1 LRLFILNSTDN
12 NYYLASAQAD
22 RHCNYKENGFMHI
35 LRLFGLVLL
44 SFMLS
49 ASPTLAVTDE
59 KAKENSA
66 TVKTVNQQQQVV
78 ELVDIQGNRRLRDD
92 DLLYYIKTRQGDVY
106 NQAQVERDLKEL
118 LSLNF
123 FDKTETKVLTEEGV
137 RGGVNVIFQV
147 KELSIIRDLQFEG
160 LKAVPESDVLKAFR
174 EQRVGISKEAVFD
187 PVKARN
193 GTRILREL
201 LASKG
206 YPNAKIEVKEEEVSA
221 TSTAI
226 TFVVDQGNRSRI
238 VDIEFEGNEV
248 FSDGELR
255 GQLLLVKETGI
266 ITRFKGSDILDLK
279 KLQYDLQKNVR
290 SYMFSKGYFQARIG
304 EPQVVGLGYRRT
316 GIPILNNFPLPVV
329 TSKDDTLKIIVPVT
343 EGKIFRVGELKVEGN
358 SIFSEQQILA
368 GVGLQKGE
376 IADGKRLQ
384 EGVYENL
391 KKAYGNQGFV
401 SYNAEFDPEFK
412 DNPANPNEGI
422 VDIKITIEEG
432 KQFRLRRLEF
442 TGNTFTRDKVL
453 RREFLINE
461 GDTYNQQSLEV
472 SVLRLNQ
479 TGYFDPLDK
488 DQDVE
493 IRTNDEQGEVDLIV
507 KVKEK
512 GRQQISF
519 NGGVSGIGGSFF
531 GLEYSTNNLLGRG
544 EVLSFNLGFGNRQQ
558 SLQFSFQNPYF
569 RDRPISVGFSIFGSR
584 YKFFGEGTFLS
595 QNQNLLFDAFNPQ
608 GTLITDEANLFTQT
622 TYGASVF
629 ATAPLSEF
637 LPKRAFSRLSRIG
650 LTYQFSATSITE
662 PQVNRLGDPNLQ
674 VPVVFAQP
682 NIITSRITPT
692 FVYDSRQPSAN
703 GIDTLSGR
711 QLAASFALSG
721 LGGDVR
727 TYQPSIT
734 YTQFIP
740 VRRKRSKDPEVFGFR
755 LQAGTI
761 GSFGLSE
768 KVRNAN
774 SIAFV
779 GGVPL
784 YERYFFTGE
793 QDVRGY
799 SNTRLGPIAP
809 FDGFVTTRNVT
820 LASNL
825 SGTPTAVAGLSSEVL
840 NELAQLG
847 TFTGAAGANPGQI
860 SRDFRFIGGDT
871 QLLGNFEYRIPIFG
885 PVTLAAFAD
894 IGTVFNLRKTGTQ
907 TINSTFLADDR
918 FVGAGTLSGLA
929 LRNNPNLEGRF
940 GSLLLF
946 NDRLLTTS
954 DFRTLF
960 CSTVV
965 CPTSAPVNVQ
975 QLFVRGEAQTNS
987 LLRVDESAFDKFGD
1001 FRSSVGLELRVQVP
1015 VVNIPFRLIYFF
1027 NPDAKIGFTEELPGL
1042 FLPGK
1047 RNGFR
1052 FTVGRTF

>member
-1 LRLFILNSTDN
+1 M
-12 NYYLASAQAD
+12 Y
-22 RHCNYKENGFMHI
+22 I
-35 LRLFGLVLL
+35 LRFLGLVLL
-44 SFMLS
+44 SFMFS
-49 ASPTLAVTDE
+49 AVAFSAGINE
-59 KAKENSA
+59 KAKDTSA
-66 TVKTVNQQQQVV
+66 IITAFNQQQTVDS
-78 ELVDIQGNRRLRDD
+78 VDIQGNRRLRDD
-92 DLLYYIKTRQGDVY
+92 DLLYYIKTRTGDVY
-106 NQAQVERDLKEL
+106 NQTQVENDLKAL

-147 KELSIIRDLQFEG
+147 VELPIIRDLQFEG

-174 EQRVGISKEAVFD
+174 EQRVGISKEAAFD
-187 PVKARN
+187 PVKTNAAR
-193 GTRILREL
+193 RVIREL

-206 YPNAKIEVKEEEVSA
+206 YPNAKVDVKNEEVSA

-238 VDIEFEGNEV
+238 VNIEFEGNEI

-255 GQLLLVKETGI
+255 NQLLLVKETGI
-266 ITRFKGSDILDLK
+266 ITRFKGNDILDLK

-316 GIPILNNFPLPVV
+316 GLPLLSALPLPLI

-343 EGKIFRVGELKVEGN
+343 EGKIYRVGELKVEGN
-358 SIFSEQQILA
+358 SIFSEQQIL
-368 GVGLQKGE
+368 GYVGLQKGE

-391 KKAYGNQGFV
+391 KKVYGNQGFV
-401 SYNAEFDPEFK
+401 LYNAEFNPEFK
-412 DNPANPNEGI
+412 DNPANANEGI
-422 VDIKITIEEG
+422 VDITITIDEG

-453 RREFLINE
+453 RREFLLNE
-461 GDTYNQQSLEV
+461 GDVYNQQSLEI

-479 TGYFDPLDK
+479 TGYFDPLNK

-493 IRTNDEQGEVDLIV
+493 VRTNDEQGDVDLIV

-512 GRQQISF
+512 GRQQISV

-544 EVLSFNLGFGNRQQ
+544 EVLSFNFGLGNRQQ
-558 SLQFSFQNPYF
+558 SFQFSYQNPYF
-569 RDRPISVGFSIFGSR
+569 RDRPISVGFSLFASR

-595 QNQNLLFDAFNPQ
+595 QNQNLLFDALSTQ
-608 GTLITDEANLFTQT
+608 GQLTTDEGNLFTQK

-650 LTYQFSATSITE
+650 LTYQLSATTITE
-662 PQVNRLGDPNLQ
+662 PTVNQLNDPTLA
-674 VPVVFAQP
+674 VPVIFSQP
-682 NIITSRITPT
+682 NIITSRVTPT

-711 QLAASFALSG
+711 QITASFAISG

-727 TYQPSIT
+727 TYQPSIAF
-734 YTQFIP
+734 TQFMP
-740 VRRKRSKDPEVFGFR
+740 VRRKRSKNPEVFGFR

-761 GSFGLSE
+761 GSFGISNN
-768 KVRNAN
+768 VRNAN
-774 SIAFV
+774 SLAFV

-784 YERYFFTGE
+784 YERYFLGSE
-793 QDVRGY
+793 YDIRGY
-799 SNTRLGPIAP
+799 NSRSIGPIAP
-809 FDGFVTTRNVT
+809 FDGFVTSRNVRIAT
-820 LASNL
+820 NS
-825 SGTPTAVAGLSSEVL
+825 SGTAAAITGLSSDL
-840 NELAQLG
+840 INDLTQLG
-847 TFTGAAGANPGQI
+847 TFTGATGSNPGQI
-860 SRDFRFIGGDT
+860 SRNFQFIGGDT

-885 PVTLAAFAD
+885 PVSLAAFAD
-894 IGTVFNLRKTGTQ
+894 VGSVFNLRKTGTQ
-907 TINSTFLADDR
+907 TINSTFLDDDR
-918 FVGAGTLSGLA
+918 FVGAGTLTSLA
-929 LRNNPNLEGRF
+929 LRNNSSLEGRF

-946 NDRLLTTS
+946 NDHLLTTTE
-954 DFRTLF
+954 FRNIF

-965 CPTSAPVNVQ
+965 CPSSPPLNVQ
-975 QLFVRGEAQTNS
+975 QLFIRGEAQTNT
-987 LLRVDESAFDKFGD
+987 LLRVDDAAFNNLGD

-1015 VVNIPFRLIYFF
+1015 IVNVPFRLIYYI
-1027 NPDAKIGFTEELPGL
+1027 NPNAKVGFTEELPGL

>member
-1 LRLFILNSTDN
+1 MS
-12 NYYLASAQAD
+12 
-22 RHCNYKENGFMHI
+22 I
-35 LRLFGLVLL
+35 LRFLGLILL
-44 SFMLS
+44 SFMFS
-49 ASPTLAVTDE
+49 AGAFSAEINE
-59 KAKENSA
+59 KATDTSA
-66 TVKTVNQQQQVV
+66 TVKAVNQQQTV
-78 ELVDIQGNRRLRDD
+78 EEVDIQGNRRLRDD
-92 DLLYYIKTRQGDVY
+92 DLLYYIKTRPGDVY
-106 NQAQVERDLKEL
+106 NPAQLERDLKEL

-123 FDKTETKVLTEEGV
+123 FEKTATRVFTEEAP
-137 RGGVNVIFQV
+137 RGGVRVIFEV
-147 KELSIIRDLQFEG
+147 KELPIIRDLQFEG
-160 LKAVPESDVLKAFR
+160 LKAVPESEVLKAFR
-174 EQRVGISKEAVFD
+174 EQRVGISKESVFD

-193 GTRILREL
+193 ATRILREQ

-206 YPNAKIEVKEEEVSA
+206 YPNAKVEVKEEEVSA

-226 TFVVDQGNRSRI
+226 TFVIDQGNRSRI

-266 ITRFKGSDILDLK
+266 ITRFKGSDILDLR

-316 GIPILNNFPLPVV
+316 GLPLLGSLPLPIIS
-329 TSKDDTLKIIVPVT
+329 SKDDTLKVIIPVT

-358 SIFSEQQILA
+358 SIFSEQDIL
-368 GVGLQKGE
+368 GYVGLQKGE

-391 KKAYGNQGFV
+391 KKVYGNQGFV
-401 SYNAEFDPEFK
+401 LYNAEFDPEFK
-412 DNPANPNEGI
+412 DNPANASEGI
-422 VDIKITIEEG
+422 VDIKITIDEG

-461 GDTYNQQSLEV
+461 GDVYNQQNLEV

-493 IRTNDEQGEVDLIV
+493 IRTNDEQGDVDLIV

-512 GRQQISF
+512 GRQQISL
-519 NGGVSGIGGSFF
+519 NGGVSGVGGSFF
-531 GLEYSTNNLLGRG
+531 GLEYSTNNLFGRG
-544 EVLSFNLGFGNRQQ
+544 EVLSFQAGVGNRQQ
-558 SLQFSFQNPYF
+558 SFQFSYQNPYF
-569 RDRPISVGFSIFGSR
+569 RDRPISVGFSLFASR

-595 QNQNLLFDAFNPQ
+595 QNQNLLFDASSQ
-608 GTLITDEANLFTQT
+608 IGQLTTDEGNLFTQQ

-637 LPKRAFSRLSRIG
+637 LPKRAFSRLSRVGI
-650 LTYQFSATSITE
+650 TYQLSATTITE
-662 PQVNRLGDPNLQ
+662 PAVNQLNDPTLA
-674 VPVVFAQP
+674 VPVIFAQP

-703 GIDTLSGR
+703 GIDTASGR
-711 QLAASFALSG
+711 QIAASFALSG

-727 TYQPSIT
+727 TYQPSLT

-740 VRRKRSKDPEVFGFR
+740 VRKKRSKNPEVFGFR
-755 LQAGTI
+755 IQAGTI
-761 GSFGLSE
+761 GSFGISE
-768 KVRNAN
+768 NIRNAN
-774 SIAFV
+774 SLAFV

-784 YERYFFTGE
+784 YERYFLGSE
-793 QDVRGY
+793 YDLRGY
-799 SNTRLGPIAP
+799 TSRSIGPIAP
-809 FDGFVTTRNVT
+809 FDGFVTSRNVRVAT
-820 LASNL
+820 NV
-825 SGTPTAVAGLSSEVL
+825 SGTPTAVIGVDGNLITDL
-840 NELAQLG
+840 TQLG
-847 TFTGAAGANPGQI
+847 TFTGAAGTNPGAL
-860 SRDFRFIGGDT
+860 SRNFQFIGGDT

-885 PVTLAAFAD
+885 PVSLAAFAD
-894 IGTVFNLRKTGTQ
+894 VGTVFNLRSTGTQ
-907 TINSTFLADDR
+907 TINSEFLEDDR
-918 FVGAGTLSGLA
+918 FVGAGTLTSLA
-929 LRNNPNLEGRF
+929 LRNPASALEGRF

-946 NDRLLTTS
+946 NGQVLSTTA
-954 DFRTLF
+954 FRTLF
-960 CSTVV
+960 CSTIV
-965 CPTSAPVNVQ
+965 CPTSPPLNVQ
-975 QLFVRGEAQTNS
+975 QLFLRGEAQTNQ
-987 LLRVDESAFDKFGD
+987 LLRVDEAAFNKFGD

-1015 VVNIPFRLIYFF
+1015 IVNVPFRLIYYY
-1027 NPDAKIGFTEELPGL
+1027 NPNAKIGRTEELPGL